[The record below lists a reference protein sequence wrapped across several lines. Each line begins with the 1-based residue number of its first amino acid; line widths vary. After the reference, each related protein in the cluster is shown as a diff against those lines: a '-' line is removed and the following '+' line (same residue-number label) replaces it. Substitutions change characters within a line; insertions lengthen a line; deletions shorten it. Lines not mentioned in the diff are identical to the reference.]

1 MEQATKNWEG
11 EKFQAQS
18 SARNFFAAAPLF
30 QFAPPPLIGAH
41 PLLPSSRGHVCC
53 DLNESES
60 YRSTIICRHCVDQQ
74 TDLSV
79 FAEFQSDHT
88 EWSHWKVGGQR
99 PSLAP
104 LHRNLEG
111 HSPSLPYSLFHP
123 WLCTTPSGLDS
134 EVRPQS
140 RPWTLWVVTSGF
152 VNIPRS
158 LQSIFKNRFDFCEH
172 DDNFK

>member
-1 MEQATKNWEG
+1 VEQATKNWEG

-88 EWSHWKVGGQR
+88 EWSHWKV
-99 PSLAP
+99 
-104 LHRNLEG
+104 
-111 HSPSLPYSLFHP
+111 
-123 WLCTTPSGLDS
+123 
-134 EVRPQS
+134 
-140 RPWTLWVVTSGF
+140 
-152 VNIPRS
+152 
-158 LQSIFKNRFDFCEH
+158 
-172 DDNFK
+172 